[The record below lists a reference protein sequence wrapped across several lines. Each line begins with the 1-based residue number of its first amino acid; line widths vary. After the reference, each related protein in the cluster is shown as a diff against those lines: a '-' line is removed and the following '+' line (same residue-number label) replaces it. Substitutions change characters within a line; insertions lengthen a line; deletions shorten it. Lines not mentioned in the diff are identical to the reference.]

1 MQVSDYFQQWLLW
14 LQEARDAAAPLLVI
28 AALILMLFGWRLWK
42 VCVILC
48 FGLIGAGLG
57 ATLAGES
64 SSQWYFA
71 LIGAA
76 ILGLISYKFATLAIG
91 ALGGLIAACT
101 ILFFLAR
108 LNLSDSTL
116 WALSAAGWLTG
127 AAYSLLH
134 RQHLIVLVTSF
145 LGAILLL
152 SGLAAVAM
160 NSPAIMSTLRS
171 MALNSTIVVPFLI
184 LVPTVISS
192 FYQASDMRRQGTS
205 VSL

>member
-1 MQVSDYFQQWLLW
+1 MHVSDYLQQWLFW
-14 LQEARDAAAPLLVI
+14 LQDARAAAPLLVI

-57 ATLAGES
+57 ATLAGDS

-71 LIGAA
+71 LIGAVL
-76 ILGLISYKFATLAIG
+76 LGLISYRFVTLAIG
-91 ALGGLIAACT
+91 ALGGLIGACT
-101 ILFFLAR
+101 ILFFLTG
-108 LNLSDSTL
+108 LKLSDSTV
-116 WALSAAGWLTG
+116 WALSAAGLLTG

-160 NSPAIMSTLRS
+160 NSSAIMSTLRS
-171 MALNSTIVVPFLI
+171 MALTSKIVVPFLI

-192 FYQASDMRRQGTS
+192 FYQTSNMRQQGTS
-205 VSL
+205 VSM